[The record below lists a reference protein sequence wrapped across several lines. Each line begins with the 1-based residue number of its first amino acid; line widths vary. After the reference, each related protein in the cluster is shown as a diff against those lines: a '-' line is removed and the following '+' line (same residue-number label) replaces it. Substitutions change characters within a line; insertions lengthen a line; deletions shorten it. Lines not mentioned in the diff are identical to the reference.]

1 LIPPDLSIFSSID
14 LREWPDPSILPL
26 RNANGGDVLGI
37 IRRLLIVIA
46 LTVMVLS
53 VVPAASALAEELP
66 PGGTFVDD
74 DLLAEEGFIE
84 AIAAAGVT
92 KGCNPPTNDKFCPE
106 RILTRAEMASI
117 FVRALDLPS
126 APSRVFTDTSESV
139 HRAAIDAL
147 AAAGITRGCNPPAND
162 AFCPDRRVTRGEM
175 AAFITRAFDLPAVA
189 GDHFSDDDGSEFEAD
204 IEAIAAEGI
213 TSGCRTGSYCPT
225 DSLPRAQMA
234 VFMGRALHLTP
245 MVPPERPPPPYP
257 QVGSGKRIIYSNSQ
271 QRVWLIDADETLHD
285 TYLVSGRV
293 GIPHY
298 ATYKVFSKSVN
309 AWAPYGGITMKHMV
323 RFVRP
328 YTWGNQWSYGFHSI
342 PRYSNGRPMQTEG
355 QLGTH
360 LSGGCVRQADAK
372 AKALYEWTPI
382 GTTVHA
388 IP

>member
-1 LIPPDLSIFSSID
+1 MTRQVRRFLIL
-14 LREWPDPSILPL
+14 
-26 RNANGGDVLGI
+26 
-37 IRRLLIVIA
+37 IA
-46 LTVMVLS
+46 LVVMVLS
-53 VVPAASALAEELP
+53 VVPAASADAEELP

-74 DLLAEEGFIE
+74 DLLPEEGFIE

-92 KGCNPPTNDKFCPE
+92 RGCNPPANDEFCPDK
-106 RILTRAEMASI
+106 ILTRAQMASI
-117 FVRALDLPS
+117 FVRALDLPP
-126 APSRVFTDTSESV
+126 APSRGFTDTIGSV
-139 HRAAIDAL
+139 HEADIDAL
-147 AAAGITRGCNPPAND
+147 AAAGITKGCNPPAND
-162 AFCPDRRVTRGEM
+162 EFCPDRRVTRGEM
-175 AAFITRAFDLPAVA
+175 AAFIVRGFDLPAA
-189 GDHFSDDDGSEFEAD
+189 IGDHFSDDDESEFEGE

-213 TSGCRTGSYCPT
+213 TLGCGTDSYCPT
-225 DSLPRAQMA
+225 DSMPRAQMA

-257 QVGSGKRIIYSNSQ
+257 EVGSGKRIIYSNSQ
-271 QRVWLIDADETLHD
+271 QRVWLINEDETLHD

-298 ATYKVFSKSVN
+298 ATYTVFSKSVN

-342 PRYSNGRPMQTEG
+342 PRYPTGQPMQTED

-372 AKALYEWTPI
+372 AEALYNWTPI